1 MLNKVILMG
10 RMTAEPELRYTT
22 SNTPVCSFTLAVER
36 DYKDSEGNKE
46 TDFIK
51 CQSWRNSAEFVS
63 KYFAKGQQVVVC
75 GRLQTRTWDD
85 QEGKKHYATEVVVD
99 NVYFAG
105 SSKKN
110 EQSAE
115 QQESPEGFIPVDDD
129 SGLPF

>member
-36 DYKDSEGNKE
+36 DYKDSEGNRQA
-46 TDFIK
+46 DFIN
-51 CQSWRNSAEFVS
+51 CQAWRNTAEFVC
-63 KYFAKGQQVVVC
+63 KYFTKGQPIVVV
-75 GRLQTRTWDD
+75 GKIQTRTWED

-110 EQSAE
+110 EQSTE
-115 QQESPEGFIPVDDD
+115 QSDIPEGFIPVDD
-129 SGLPF
+129 SELPF

>member
-1 MLNKVILMG
+1 MG

-36 DYKDSEGNKE
+36 DYKDSEGNRQA
-46 TDFIK
+46 DFIN
-51 CQSWRNSAEFVS
+51 CQAWRNTAEFVC
-63 KYFAKGQQVVVC
+63 KYFTKGQPIVVV
-75 GRLQTRTWDD
+75 GKIQTRTWED

-110 EQSAE
+110 EQSTE
-115 QQESPEGFIPVDDD
+115 QSDIPEGFIPVDD
-129 SGLPF
+129 SELPF

>member
-63 KYFAKGQQVVVC
+63 KYFSKGQQIVVA
-75 GRLQTRTWDD
+75 GRIQTRTWDD

-115 QQESPEGFIPVDDD
+115 QQESPEGFIPVEDSDDV
-129 SGLPF
+129 PF

>member
-10 RMTAEPELRYTT
+10 RITAEPELRYTT

-36 DYKDSEGNKE
+36 DYKDSEGNRQA
-46 TDFIK
+46 DFIN
-51 CQSWRNSAEFVS
+51 CQAWRNTAEFVC
-63 KYFAKGQQVVVC
+63 KYFTKGQPIVVV
-75 GRLQTRTWDD
+75 GKIQTRTWED

-110 EQSAE
+110 EQSTE
-115 QQESPEGFIPVDDD
+115 QSDIPEGFIPVDD
-129 SGLPF
+129 SELPF